1 MRSYDVNV
9 IRHLRAVWDAPPASP
24 TPPRLIWRDI
34 ALLVALPL
42 FVGLEVAA
50 RWGLPWLG
58 LTAPVLLA
66 LVPLLLVRRTR
77 PLLAFLIAFGL
88 MSVVTVLGS
97 DQNILYSTVF
107 VALFPYALF
116 RWGSGRAV
124 TVGLALMFVSFVLT
138 ELVPPIVLE
147 DAIGGGV
154 ITLVILTLALTFR
167 FRSSARQ
174 RGVDQV
180 RLLERE
186 RLARDLHDSVAH
198 HVSAITV
205 TAQAGI
211 ETARTNPGAAV
222 EALTVIEKEASLTLA
237 DMRRMVG
244 ILRVEDSPAL
254 EPVAR
259 VTELES
265 FLNRE
270 GVTPPVE
277 VELRGDVDSLLPAV
291 SAAVY
296 RIAQEAVTNAR
307 RHAKGASRIRI
318 SVERDDAG
326 VCLDV
331 TDDGE
336 LAARATPGFGITG
349 MIERA
354 TLLGGTCTAGPAAGG
369 GWTVRATLPTLG
381 RAV

>member
-24 TPPRLIWRDI
+24 TPPRLVWRDI
-34 ALLVALPL
+34 ALMVALPL
-42 FVGLEVAA
+42 LVALETAL

-58 LTAPVLLA
+58 LSAPVLLA
-66 LVPLLLVRRTR
+66 LIPLLLVRRTR
-77 PLLAFLIAFGL
+77 PLLAFLVAVVL
-88 MSVVTVLGS
+88 MSVVTILVS
-97 DQNILYSTVF
+97 DEDILFSTVF
-107 VALFPYALF
+107 LVLFPYAVF

-124 TVGLALMFVSFVLT
+124 AVGLAIMVSSFVVT
-138 ELVPPIVLE
+138 ELIPPVAVE
-147 DAIGGGV
+147 DAIGAGV
-154 ITLVILTLALTFR
+154 VTLAIVTLALTFR
-167 FRSSARQ
+167 FRASAKQ
-174 RGVDQV
+174 RGAEQV

-244 ILRVEDSPAL
+244 VLRVDDAVELAPA
-254 EPVAR
+254 PQ
-259 VTELES
+259 VTELEA
-265 FLNRE
+265 FLNRD
-270 GVTPPVE
+270 GGSLPVA
-277 VELRGDVDSLLPAV
+277 VELRGEVDSPDPAV

-296 RIAQEAVTNAR
+296 RIVQEAVTNAR
-307 RHAKGASRIRI
+307 RHATGATRIRI
-318 SVERDDAG
+318 RIERDDPG
-326 VCLDV
+326 LLLDV

-336 LAARATPGFGITG
+336 PAARAAPGFGITG

-354 TLLGGTCTAGPAAGG
+354 TLLGGTCSAGPTAGG
-369 GWTVRATLPTLG
+369 GWTVRATLPNVG

>member
-24 TPPRLIWRDI
+24 TPPRLVWRDV
-34 ALLVALPL
+34 ALLVALPI
-42 FVGLEVAA
+42 VIGLEVAA

-77 PLLAFLIAFGL
+77 PLLAFLVAVGL
-88 MSVVTVLGS
+88 MSVVTVLVS
-97 DQNILYSTVF
+97 DENILYSTVF

-124 TVGLALMFVSFVLT
+124 AVGLAVMVVSFVLT
-138 ELVPPIVLE
+138 ELIPPIVLE

-154 ITLVILTLALTFR
+154 VTLIIVTLALTFR
-167 FRSSARQ
+167 FRASAKQ

-211 ETARTNPGAAV
+211 ETARTDPAAAV

-244 ILRVEDSPAL
+244 VLRVDDSPAL
-254 EPVAR
+254 EPAAR
-259 VTELES
+259 VAELET

-270 GVTPPVE
+270 GGTPPVE
-277 VELRGDVDSLLPAV
+277 VELRGDVDALAPAV

-307 RHAKGASRIRI
+307 RHAKGATRIRI
-318 SVERDDAG
+318 RIERDDAG
-326 VCLDV
+326 VRLEV
-331 TDDGE
+331 TNDGE
-336 LAARATPGFGITG
+336 PAARATPGFGITG

-354 TLLGGTCTAGPAAGG
+354 SLLGGTCTAGPATEG
-369 GWTVRATLPTLG
+369 GWTVTATLPNLG